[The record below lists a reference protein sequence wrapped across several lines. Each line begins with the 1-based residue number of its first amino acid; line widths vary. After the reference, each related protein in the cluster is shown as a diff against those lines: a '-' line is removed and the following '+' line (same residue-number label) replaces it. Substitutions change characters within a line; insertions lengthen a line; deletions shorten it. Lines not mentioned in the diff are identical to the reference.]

1 MNTALLQEIETY
13 VTKLLE
19 EKLPKELCYHD
30 IKHTREVVARA
41 LEIGSGEKLTNEEL
55 EIVAIAAWF
64 HDVGYTEQYIGHEEE
79 SQFIAENFLCGKNY
93 PEEKIT
99 IIKNCILATK
109 YLHDAGNILESVLI
123 DADRLSMGLDI
134 FEERGELLRKEWEVY
149 LDKHY
154 TDKEWCDIQI
164 KYLQET
170 KFLTRYAFQKYQEQK
185 DRNLKL
191 FKERS
196 IELERETNKI
206 TQQSKAYIIQL
217 SNTLLNAA
225 GTILLG
231 LVIGISLS
239 LTVWG
244 NYSYSWGIGSISGFL
259 IGLALRLGDRP
270 FERLIIRQFNFP
282 ISLFIGTFT
291 LIVLFKAAQYA
302 GMVIFDLLV
311 AEMNFSEITESKI
324 FKDIISSQGF
334 MIMLWSAFLI
344 SVILN
349 IIKLTSR
356 IIGPRLMMNYIMGMY
371 HKPIE
376 EERIFMF
383 LDINSS
389 TSLAEKMGTKK
400 YHELLNQFFYD
411 IGEPISK
418 SRGEIYQYVGDEVV
432 VTWKMKDGVKNANC
446 IRCYFR
452 IEKQMEKL
460 RSEYIKKFGFC
471 PEFKVGM
478 HGGKVITG
486 EVGRTKTEI
495 VFHGDVIN
503 TTERILNQC
512 INLGKK
518 MLISEN
524 LLRRLDLI
532 PSIHAEYVTT
542 RLFKGKE
549 NEVSLYT
556 LIKE

>member
-1 MNTALLQEIETY
+1 MNTSLLQEVERF
-13 VTKLLE
+13 VTALME
-19 EKLPKELCYHD
+19 EKLPKELFYHD
-30 IKHTREVVARA
+30 ITHTREVANRA
-41 LEIGSGEKLTNEEL
+41 LEIGKGEKLTNEEL
-55 EIVAIAAWF
+55 EIVAIAGWF
-64 HDVGYTEQYIGHEEE
+64 HDVGYTEQYVGHEEE
-79 SQFIAENFLCGKNY
+79 SQIIAENFLRSKNY

-109 YLHDAGNILESVLI
+109 YMHEASNIIESILI
-123 DADRLSMGLDI
+123 DADRLSMGLED
-134 FEERGELLRKEWEVY
+134 FEQRGELLRKEWEVY

-154 TDKEWCDIQI
+154 TDKEWCDIQV

-170 KFLTRYAFQKYQEQK
+170 EFLTRYAFQQYQEQK

-196 IELERETNKI
+196 IQLERETSKI
-206 TQQSKAYIIQL
+206 GEQSKTYLIQL
-217 SNTLLNAA
+217 SNILLRAA
-225 GTILLG
+225 GSILLG
-231 LVIGISLS
+231 IVIGISLS

-244 NYSYSWGIGSISGFL
+244 NFGYSWGIGSISGFL
-259 IGLALRLGDRP
+259 IGLALHLGNQP
-270 FERLIIRQFNFP
+270 FERFVIRKFSFP
-282 ISLFIGTFT
+282 WALFVGTFT
-291 LIVLFKAAQYA
+291 LIALFKLAQYS
-302 GMVIFDLLV
+302 GMLIYDLLV
-311 AEMNFSEITESKI
+311 AEMGLAEIFKSKI
-324 FKDIISSQGF
+324 FKDIISTRGI

-356 IIGPRLMMNYIMGMY
+356 IIGPQLMKNYLLGMY
-371 HKPIE
+371 HKPVE

-383 LDINSS
+383 IDINSS
-389 TSLAEKMGTKK
+389 TSLAEKMGTEK
-400 YHELLNQFFYD
+400 YHELLNSFFYD
-411 IGEPISK
+411 IGQPISK
-418 SRGEIYQYVGDEVV
+418 SKGEIYQYVGDEVV
-432 VTWKMKDGVKNANC
+432 ITWKMKDGLENANC
-446 IRCYFR
+446 IGCYFR
-452 IEKQMEKL
+452 IVKQMEKL
-460 RSEYIKKFGFC
+460 RPKYIKKFGFC

-524 LLRRLDLI
+524 LLRRLDLL

>member
-1 MNTALLQEIETY
+1 
-13 VTKLLE
+13 
-19 EKLPKELCYHD
+19 
-30 IKHTREVVARA
+30 
-41 LEIGSGEKLTNEEL
+41 
-55 EIVAIAAWF
+55 
-64 HDVGYTEQYIGHEEE
+64 
-79 SQFIAENFLCGKNY
+79 
-93 PEEKIT
+93 
-99 IIKNCILATK
+99 
-109 YLHDAGNILESVLI
+109 
-123 DADRLSMGLDI
+123 
-134 FEERGELLRKEWEVY
+134 LLRKEWEIY

-154 TDKEWCDIQI
+154 SDKEWCDIQI

-170 KFLTRYAFQKYQEQK
+170 EFLTRYAFQKYQEQK

-196 IELERETNKI
+196 IELERETIKI
-206 TQQSKAYIIQL
+206 TQQSKAYVIQL

-225 GTILLG
+225 GFILLG

-244 NYSYSWGIGSISGFL
+244 NFGYSWGIGTLSGFL
-259 IGLALRLGDRP
+259 IGLALRLGDQP
-270 FERLIIRQFNFP
+270 FERLIIRKFSFP
-282 ISLFIGTFT
+282 VALFIGTFT
-291 LIVLFKAAQYA
+291 LIALFKMAQYS
-302 GMVIFDLLV
+302 GMLIYDLLV
-311 AEMNFSEITESKI
+311 AEMNFSEITESRI
-324 FKDIISSQGF
+324 FKDIISTQGI
-334 MIMLWSAFLI
+334 MNMLWSAFLI
-344 SVILN
+344 SIILN

-356 IIGPRLMMNYIMGMY
+356 IIGPRLMMNYVLGMY

-383 LDINSS
+383 IDINSS

-418 SRGEIYQYVGDEVV
+418 SKGEIYQYVGDEVV
-432 VTWKMKDGVKNANC
+432 VTWKMKDGLKNANC

-460 RSEYIKKFGFC
+460 RPEYIKKFGFC

-512 INLGKK
+512 INLGKR

-524 LLRRLDLI
+524 LLRRLDLL
-532 PSIHAEYVTT
+532 PTIHAEYVTT